1 MAIYEETKRNIIDL
15 YFNQH
20 ITIHE
25 IAIYVHPHDLDPAKP
40 HVPGAAW
47 HNYWGLKG
55 AAKKLESILKS
66 FRFSSARE
74 VMGFGIRKRLV
85 T

>member
-1 MAIYEETKRNIIDL
+1 M
-15 YFNQH
+15 F
-20 ITIHE
+20 
-25 IAIYVHPHDLDPAKP
+25 YVHPHDLDPAKP

-74 VMGFGIRKRLV
+74 VMGFG
-85 T
+85 